1 MKRLKFKFII
11 AAGMLGILSA
21 LPLSLTGQTR
31 VSDTLRLT
39 LEKALEIAMSD
50 NLNIKIDNQELLR
63 VDYLKKEG
71 WYSLLPTLNTSA
83 QYSNNIYKPIFF
95 SDFFPGGKMEVGST
109 HGYSVTTNLQVPLFS
124 MSLYKNIQISEID
137 MKVALESARNTKIEL
152 VQQVKNSFYGIVM
165 MRESL
170 SVLRQSYQNAREN
183 AANIA
188 RMYEQGMVSE
198 YDKIRSEVAVRNI
211 LPTLNQAENGLLL
224 AEMQLKIL
232 LSIDMETP
240 MVISGNFNSVSE
252 EIENFSNDVIY
263 NLENN
268 SSLKQMELQK
278 EKLNKTYELIRTQRL
293 PSLAGFASWQIQ
305 MQSNEFRFNTVW
317 PNSLSVGISLQ
328 IPIFNKFS
336 VSLKEKYTK
345 IGIQKLDYQQQLLT
359 RSLSLAATNA
369 LNEMSRARIRL
380 VSDREA
386 VAQAGKGYQIAKVR
400 YETGAGTV
408 LELNDSEIALTTSRL
423 NLNQTLYDFLK
434 AKSELEKVTGNDNIK
449 NQ

>member
-1 MKRLKFKFII
+1 
-11 AAGMLGILSA
+11 
-21 LPLSLTGQTR
+21 
-31 VSDTLRLT
+31 
-39 LEKALEIAMSD
+39 
-50 NLNIKIDNQELLR
+50 
-63 VDYLKKEG
+63 
-71 WYSLLPTLNTSA
+71 
-83 QYSNNIYKPIFF
+83 
-95 SDFFPGGKMEVGST
+95 
-109 HGYSVTTNLQVPLFS
+109 
-124 MSLYKNIQISEID
+124 
-137 MKVALESARNTKIEL
+137 
-152 VQQVKNSFYGIVM
+152 
-165 MRESL
+165 
-170 SVLRQSYQNAREN
+170 
-183 AANIA
+183 
-188 RMYEQGMVSE
+188 
-198 YDKIRSEVAVRNI
+198 
-211 LPTLNQAENGLLL
+211 
-224 AEMQLKIL
+224 
-232 LSIDMETP
+232 
-240 MVISGNFNSVSE
+240 
-252 EIENFSNDVIY
+252 
-263 NLENN
+263 
-268 SSLKQMELQK
+268 
-278 EKLNKTYELIRTQRL
+278 
-293 PSLAGFASWQIQ
+293 
-305 MQSNEFRFNTVW
+305 

>member
-359 RSLSLAATNA
+359 
-369 LNEMSRARIRL
+369 
-380 VSDREA
+380 
-386 VAQAGKGYQIAKVR
+386 
-400 YETGAGTV
+400 
-408 LELNDSEIALTTSRL
+408 
-423 NLNQTLYDFLK
+423 
-434 AKSELEKVTGNDNIK
+434 
-449 NQ
+449 

>member
-434 AKSELEKVTGNDNIK
+434 
-449 NQ
+449 

>member
-1 MKRLKFKFII
+1 MKRLKFRFII
-11 AAGMLGILSA
+11 AAGMLGIVSA
-21 LPLSLTGQTR
+21 LPLSLTGQARGT
-31 VSDTLRLT
+31 DTLRLT

-71 WYSLLPTLNTSA
+71 WYSLLPTVNTNV

-95 SDFFPGGKMEVGST
+95 SDFFPGGKMEIGST
-109 HGYSVTTNLQVPLFS
+109 HGYSVATNLQVPLFS
-124 MSLYKNIQISEID
+124 LALYKNIQMSEID
-137 MKVALESARNTKIEL
+137 MRVALESARNSKIEL

-170 SVLRQSYQNAREN
+170 SVLRQSYQNALES

-188 RMYEQGMVSE
+188 RMYEQGLVSE

-211 LPTLNQAENGLLL
+211 LPSLNQAENALLL

-232 LSIDMETP
+232 LSIDMEIP
-240 MVISGNFNSVSE
+240 VAIDGNFDSVSG
-252 EIENFSNDVIY
+252 EIEDFSNDFDF

-278 EKLNKTYELIRTQRL
+278 EKLNKTYELIRAQRL

-305 MQSNEFRFNTVW
+305 MQSNEFSFNTVW
-317 PNSLSVGISLQ
+317 PNSLSVGVALQ
-328 IPIFNKFS
+328 IPIFNNFS

-345 IGIQKLDYQQQLLT
+345 IGIQKLDYQQQLLK

-408 LELNDSEIALTTSRL
+408 LELNDSEMALTTSRL

-434 AKSELEKVTGNDNIK
+434 AKSEFEKVTGYDNIK